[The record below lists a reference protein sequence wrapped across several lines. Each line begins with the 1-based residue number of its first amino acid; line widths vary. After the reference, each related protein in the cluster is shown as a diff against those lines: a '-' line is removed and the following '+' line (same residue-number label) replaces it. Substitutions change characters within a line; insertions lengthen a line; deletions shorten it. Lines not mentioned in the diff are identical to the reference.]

1 MKNFASAVSQM
12 AYNLL
17 GYCLSPLLSGIVMT
31 ATGSRTWG
39 FRVVMGWSV
48 IGAVCMLL
56 AWRSAVALAAVPRR
70 SSVQPGQLV
79 SQATIDAYRKRVASD
94 VSDMSDYAAGSEIS
108 RSRSESTTSGAPS
121 THADADG
128 AEAGMVALDLS
139 GAPPRKHLGAAHAGL
154 GAIPESGEGEY
165 GQVGDAAVAGAG
177 GTTTTAGGFD
187 EDEDDDEFDSLTDAN
202 EIKLAMIYRPSAR
215 HSMMGDFSSLWTAQE
230 LVHATTAQGGL
241 IMSNDGKVASVAEGD
256 ESADE

>member
-31 ATGSRTWG
+31 ATGSRVWG
-39 FRVVMGWSV
+39 FRLVMGWSV

-70 SSVQPGQLV
+70 SSVRPGQLV
-79 SQATIDAYRKRVASD
+79 SQATIDAYRKRTESD
-94 VSDMSDYAAGSEIS
+94 VSEF
-108 RSRSESTTSGAPS
+108 STGGDDT
-121 THADADG
+121 G

-139 GAPPRKHLGAAHAGL
+139 GAPHQKQLGPAPVGL
-154 GAIPESGEGEY
+154 GAIPEGGEGEY
-165 GQVGDAAVAGAG
+165 GQVDANHGDGND
-177 GTTTTAGGFD
+177 D
-187 EDEDDDEFDSLTDAN
+187 EDNDEFDSHTDAN
-202 EIKLAMIYRPSAR
+202 EVKLAMIYRPSAR
-215 HSMMGDFSSLWTAQE
+215 HSMMGDFSSLWTAQA

-241 IMSNDGKVASVAEGD
+241 IMSNDGKVASVAEDD
-256 ESADE
+256 ESADQ